1 MSKNVKILL
10 IVAGILV
17 GLSVICVGGF
27 VIFAYMTVDPAAI
40 EKVMNEGKEFG
51 KTTDNLG
58 CQTKAVSMIKTLS
71 DTDIRGTVNT
81 QYFFDSCLET
91 SRSTPNFCDGMADP
105 YKDIFNKHQGKDAE
119 CEKLGLKGSI
129 PCRQVIEKK
138 LDYCAAKK

>member
-1 MSKNVKILL
+1 MSKNVKIIL

-17 GLSVICVGGF
+17 FLSAACVGGLML
-27 VIFAYMTVDPAAI
+27 FAYKFVDTKAI
-40 EKVMNEGKEFG
+40 DKSINDGKEFG

-58 CQTKAVSMIKTLS
+58 CQTKAVSMIETLS
-71 DTDIRGTVNT
+71 DTDIGGMLNT

-91 SRSTPNFCDGMADP
+91 SSPSPNFCDGAADP
-105 YKDIFNKHQGKDAE
+105 YKDIFNQHKGKDAE